1 MNKYAKLPKY
11 MVQSEFELDT
21 LFILQLWTK
30 QAMNYALCSSL
41 ETIIAMRELTEQ
53 QLNEIVL
60 NLTRKSQWLH

>member
-30 QAMNYALCSSL
+30 QAMNNALCSSL